1 MAIKFNQKKE
11 YYEVTYSK
19 RHLITRVPVSRKRV
33 GIKTKAQAK
42 RIEAELIVI
51 VNDLIK
57 EQVIPRWNQILPEF
71 ISYQKDKGL
80 SVKYVEDYELTL
92 RSYTIPDWAE
102 KRIDSI
108 TTMDVRKMIMEK
120 LAHRS
125 ESRRKDMRKFLNGVF
140 NFAVESGYLATNP
153 VPDMKFKIGDKI
165 EKVLNEEQVK
175 LLLKQ
180 AWDMKSEWAP
190 HWTMALYTG
199 MRNGELYALTWENVD
214 LNKRTAIVNCSWNNK
229 AGFKD
234 TKSGDDRQ
242 IEIAKPL
249 VPILKKLK
257 ATNKDSIFVL
267 PRIDRWDRGD
277 QAKDLR
283 MFLAGLGLPEIRFH
297 DLRASWATITLSK
310 GVPPIKVMRMGGWK
324 DLKTMQRYIRKA
336 GVDIKGATDHLNFD
350 T

>member
-1 MAIKFNQKKE
+1 MAIKFNEEKQ
-11 YYEVTYSK
+11 YYEVVYSK

-42 RIEAELIVI
+42 RVEAELIVV

-57 EQVIPRWNQILPEF
+57 EKVIPKWVQIIPEF
-71 ISYQKDKGL
+71 ILFQYEKGN
-80 SVKYVEDYELTL
+80 SAKYVEDYELSL
-92 RSYTIPDWAE
+92 RSHTLPDWADRRLDE
-102 KRIDSI
+102 I

-140 NFAVESGYLATNP
+140 TYAVETGYLVKNP
-153 VPDMKFKIGDKI
+153 VPDMKFKIGDKLQR
-165 EKVLNEEQVK
+165 VLNEEQAK
-175 LLLKQ
+175 ILLKQ
-180 AWDMKSEWAP
+180 AWEMEVEWAP

-199 MRNGELYALTWENVD
+199 MRNGELYALTWDNVD
-214 LNKRTAIVNCSWNNK
+214 LKKRTAVVNCSWNK
-229 AGFKD
+229 TAGFKD

-242 IEIAKPL
+242 IEIAKSL
-249 VPILKKLK
+249 IPILKKLK
-257 ATNKDSIFVL
+257 AENADSNFVL
-267 PRIDRWDRGD
+267 PRIDRWDRCT
-277 QAKDLR
+277 QAHDLR
-283 MFLAGLGLPEIRFH
+283 MFLAGLGLPEVTFH

-310 GVPPIKVMRMGGWK
+310 GVAPIKVMRMGGWK

-336 GVDIKGATDHLNFD
+336 GVDIRGITDSLDF